1 MNREYDN
8 SLMNFSK
15 YLWNIFCLW
24 VCPDP
29 FSQYRLS
36 KNVCSAVQWYLNF
49 FYVTF
54 PVMNYASGTDR
65 KAVPCISSKQATN
78 VSKEVQFESE
88 ISVFSIFCGWIILW
102 KVIQKNQV
110 IFHEEVLKFRCEL
123 TYCNGYSSFNGYIS
137 DVKNNWKY
145 ICP

>member
-1 MNREYDN
+1 M
-8 SLMNFSK
+8 LVLCTFK
-15 YLWNIFCLW
+15 YKSWIGNMITHSWISVNIYEISFVCGFVLIPFHNIDYPKTSALLYNDIRSCPMHCIKTSNKCFKRSPIWKWNI
-24 VCPDP
+24 
-29 FSQYRLS
+29 S
-36 KNVCSAVQWYLNF
+36 VQHF
-49 FYVTF
+49 
-54 PVMNYASGTDR
+54 
-65 KAVPCISSKQATN
+65 
-78 VSKEVQFESE
+78 
-88 ISVFSIFCGWIILW
+88 FCGWIILW